1 MPIFNRKNPLQ
12 LKAVSRPAPSAGS
25 GTAASDFSASVS
37 LRHTTVL
44 LLCFLFYYFPAE
56 TSTFTSEDGRGIHFR
71 NKTRITV
78 STMLLFSTSAKS

>member
-37 LRHTTVL
+37 LHIQPFFSSVFCSIIFRQKPRL
-44 LLCFLFYYFPAE
+44 LHPKMAAEFISEIKPA
-56 TSTFTSEDGRGIHFR
+56 SQFQPCCS
-71 NKTRITV
+71 
-78 STMLLFSTSAKS
+78 SAHPLRA